1 MSKVT
6 CADAIVA
13 GLVDQGI
20 DTIFGIPG
28 GQTYE
33 VFDAIYRRRDAL
45 RLVTGRHEQ
54 GVAYMALGYSLATGR
69 ESVYSVVPGPGVL
82 NSSAALSTAYVR
94 NAPVICL
101 AGQIP
106 SGVIGRGIGFLHDIP
121 DQTGVL
127 ERLTKRTELVRDP
140 REGSNAVT
148 RAFAALRSG
157 RPRPVAIEVP
167 PDVLGEPVG
176 EVVLG
181 AAVRPAPLAP
191 ASEPIAAAARL
202 LAASKRPMIYV
213 GGGAIEARAEVLQL
227 AERLQAP
234 VVAHRTGKGIVD
246 ERRYLSQTFPAGH
259 RLWPEVD
266 VVLAVGTRFKYPRL
280 HWGFDERLAIVHID
294 VDAEELTRISTPT
307 VAVHADAKLALQA
320 LLAELGGCAGERSSR
335 EQELSTLK
343 TRMRADFER
352 IQPQVAILDVIREAL
367 GEDGI
372 LVDEITQ
379 TGYASWYA
387 FPVYS
392 PRTLITSGYAGNLGY
407 GYATA
412 VGVKVA
418 SPDRR
423 VVAISGDG
431 GFMFNGLELATAVK
445 YGLNLVSIV
454 FADAALTN
462 VARAQ
467 AQKYGGRVIGTELVN
482 PDFVRFAESF
492 GAVGLRARD
501 PLELRACLAR
511 AFDVR
516 GPVVIEM
523 PLGATASPW
532 EFLLLPQ
539 VRGTKNRKEG

>member
-1 MSKVT
+1 MSQVT
-6 CADAIVA
+6 CADSIVA
-13 GLVDQGI
+13 GLIDQGV

-33 VFDAIYRRRDAL
+33 VFDAIHRRRDDL

-54 GVAYMALGYSLATGR
+54 GVAYMALGYALASGR

-94 NAPVICL
+94 NAPVLCL

-106 SGVIGRGIGFLHDIP
+106 SDVIGRGIGFLHDIP

-127 ERLTKRTELVRDP
+127 ERLTKSTELVCDP
-140 REGSNAVT
+140 SEGPGAVT
-148 RAFAALRSG
+148 RAFAAMRTG

-167 PDVLGEPVG
+167 PDVLGLRV
-176 EVVLG
+176 
-181 AAVRPAPLAP
+181 AAPAPAPPVRPAPRAP
-191 ASEPIAAAARL
+191 DPERIATAARL
-202 LAASKRPMIYV
+202 LLEARSPMIYV
-213 GGGAIEARAEVLQL
+213 GGGAIDARGEVLEL

-246 ERRYLSQTFPAGH
+246 ERHYLSQTFPAGH
-259 RLWPEVD
+259 RLWPGTD

-280 HWGFDERLAIVHID
+280 HWGTDERLAIIHVD
-294 VDAEELTRISTPT
+294 VDPEELTRISEPA
-307 VAVHADAKLALQA
+307 VAVQADARLALEA
-320 LLAELGGCAGERSSR
+320 LLAALGDRAAGRPSR
-335 EQELSTLK
+335 EPELRALK
-343 TRMRADFER
+343 IRMRAEFER

-431 GFMFNGLELATAVK
+431 GFLFNGLELATAVK
-445 YGLNLVSIV
+445 YGLNLVSVV
-454 FADAALTN
+454 FADSALTN

-467 AQKYGGRVIGTELVN
+467 SQKYGGRVIGTELVN
-482 PDFVRFAESF
+482 PDFVRYAEAF

-501 PLELRACLAR
+501 ADELRACLAK
-511 AFDVR
+511 AFDVP
-516 GPVVIEM
+516 GPVIVEM
-523 PLGATASPW
+523 PLGATTSPW
-532 EFLLLPQ
+532 DFLLLPK
-539 VRGTKNRKEG
+539 VRGTRT